1 MEWREMR
8 VTKCIEQIVV
18 LRSERT
24 RLHKNGEWKY
34 SKIIKKTNKYKS
46 SNCEIPFSG
55 LHDDHFQKKNKKSN
69 QMD

>member
-24 RLHKNGEWKY
+24 RLHKNGE
-34 SKIIKKTNKYKS
+34 
-46 SNCEIPFSG
+46 
-55 LHDDHFQKKNKKSN
+55 
-69 QMD
+69 